1 MNNINVT
8 ILYRDGSKENCYVAD
23 YVVENNCLRLY
34 ERYKKTRYI
43 PLDVI
48 KEWQVI
54 D

>member
-1 MNNINVT
+1 MNNIKVT
-8 ILYRDGSKENCYVAD
+8 ILYRDGTDEVCYVTD
-23 YVVENNCLRLY
+23 YVVKNNCLSLY

-43 PLDVI
+43 PLDII